1 MTPCRVDA
9 DAPQEV
15 LDLPEV
21 HDEDERAGQLA
32 VNLPAVVAEV
42 EAIFGR
48 YERAL
53 VANDLAVLDELF
65 WQSPHTE
72 RVAFGVR
79 QHGFAEVQAA
89 RRALVR
95 QSGPRRLVDTVIVTL
110 GTSLAMVTTSFVP
123 DDDPGAVGLQ
133 SQTWVRMPEGWRV
146 TAAHVSWGPR
156 TASTS

>member
-1 MTPCRVDA
+1 MR
-9 DAPQEV
+9 
-15 LDLPEV
+15 EV
-21 HDEDERAGQLA
+21 HDDGEPGRCPE

-42 EAIFGR
+42 EVVFGR

-53 VANDLAVLDELF
+53 VENDLAVLDELF

-110 GTSLAMVTTSFVP
+110 GTHLAMVTTSFVP
-123 DDDPGAVGLQ
+123 DDHPAALGLQ

-146 TAAHVSWGPR
+146 TAAHVSWAPGS
-156 TASTS
+156 AL